1 MKELYI
7 VPEIEVVL
15 FQADDVIRTSAGD
28 GDNYYDEDEV

>member
-15 FQADDVIRTSAGD
+15 FQADDVIRTS
-28 GDNYYDEDEV
+28 NYYDEEDI

>member
-15 FQADDVIRTSAGD
+15 FQADDVIRTSD
-28 GDNYYDEDEV
+28 NNYYDEDEV

>member
-15 FQADDVIRTSAGD
+15 FQADDVIRTSD
-28 GDNYYDEDEV
+28 GDNNFYDEDEV